1 MKKETQEKKDVGNLE
16 NEKVLIGST
25 YRKVENTKHKTGIT
39 LKKFIIL
46 VFVLVLIIGLIIGIR
61 WRILY
66 NIKESYSSTSLK
78 NNWYYYS
85 DSEGTIM
92 QIWRKGTIC
101 KMNTRQKNGNGNLTF
116 WKDTSNG
123 EAYVFYEGDIK
134 KYSVDKGGMI
144 ASLPTVSFDADDE
157 KTRLLIASMPMLW
170 IGTGKYDNIDC
181 YVFEI
186 EGHKEYVEK
195 ETGLVLGIFQ
205 NNKQIRSV
213 EYEFGEVTD
222 EDVLKPDL
230 SRYEYME

>member
-1 MKKETQEKKDVGNLE
+1 MKKEEQEKIEVE
-16 NEKVLIGST
+16 NIDYKKEETGST

-46 VFVLVLIIGLIIGIR
+46 VFIFVLIIGLIIGIR

-66 NIKESYSSTSLK
+66 NIRESYENISLK
-78 NNWYYYS
+78 DNWYYYS
-85 DSEGTIM
+85 DSEDTIM
-92 QIWRKGTIC
+92 EVWKKGTTW
-101 KMNTRQKNGNGNLTF
+101 KMNTRQKKGNGNLTF
-116 WKDTSNG
+116 WKDARTG

-134 KYSVDKGGMI
+134 KYSADKGGMI
-144 ASLPTVSFDADDE
+144 SSLPTVSFDADDE

-186 EGHKEYVEK
+186 EGQKEYINK

-213 EYEFGEVTD
+213 EYKFGEVTD
-222 EDVLKPDL
+222 EDVAKPDL
-230 SRYEYME
+230 SKYEYIE

>member
-1 MKKETQEKKDVGNLE
+1 MKKEEQEKKDVENLE
-16 NEKVLIGST
+16 NEKVSEGST

-46 VFVLVLIIGLIIGIR
+46 VFVFVLVIALIIGIR
-61 WRILY
+61 WRILC
-66 NIKESYSSTSLK
+66 NIRESYENISLK

-85 DSEGTIM
+85 ESEDTIM
-92 QIWRKGTIC
+92 EVWRKGTTW
-101 KMNTRQKNGNGNLTF
+101 KMNTRQKKGNGNLTF
-116 WKDTSNG
+116 WKDARTD

-144 ASLPTVSFDADDE
+144 SSLPTVSFDAEDE

-181 YVFEI
+181 YIVEI
-186 EGHKEYVEK
+186 EGQKEYINK

-213 EYEFGEVTD
+213 EYKFGEVTD
-222 EDVLKPDL
+222 EDVAKPDL
-230 SRYEYME
+230 SKYEYIE